1 MDKYNLTKYATEKY
15 GVDESIAETFANM
28 FSDCMMQLIKQTNE
42 SGKPMQI
49 QSIAGNSVLLS
60 KKEYESLRSNDG

>member
-1 MDKYNLTKYATEKY
+1 MNKYNLTKYAIEKY

-28 FSDCMMQLIKQTNE
+28 FSDYISELIHQTNI
-42 SGKPMQI
+42 SGKYMQI
-49 QSIAGNSVLLS
+49 QSIAGNSVLLL

>member
-28 FSDCMMQLIKQTNE
+28 FSILYIGAYSPN
-42 SGKPMQI
+42 
-49 QSIAGNSVLLS
+49 
-60 KKEYESLRSNDG
+60 